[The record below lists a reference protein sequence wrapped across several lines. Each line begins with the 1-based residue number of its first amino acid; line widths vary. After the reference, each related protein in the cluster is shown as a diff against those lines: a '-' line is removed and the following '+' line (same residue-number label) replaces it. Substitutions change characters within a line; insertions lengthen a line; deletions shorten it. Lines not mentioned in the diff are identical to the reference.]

1 MREERRDM
9 NKIKVV
15 IIDDEQLARDLL
27 KSYLAKDSR
36 LEIAGECSNG
46 FEGVLAIQE
55 HKPDLVFLDIQMPK
69 ITGFEML
76 ELLNDPPVIIFSTAY
91 EEFAIRAFEANAVD
105 YLLKPYPLER
115 LQTAV
120 EKAVKRI
127 QSGTGF
133 REEIENLSHSHEE
146 SSGQLTR
153 IVVKSGSKIRI
164 IPVETVDYIES
175 EDDFVMIYCR
185 DGHFLKQKTLKYFE
199 NHLDP
204 KKFIRIHRSC
214 IVNASQLAEIQ
225 QYGKESWML
234 LTKQGAKLKISK
246 SGYLTLKQFL
256 SNETDGL

>member
-1 MREERRDM
+1 MD
-9 NKIKVV
+9 KIKVL

-27 KSYLAKDSR
+27 KNYLAKDAR
-36 LEIAGECSNG
+36 IEVVGECSNG

-55 HKPDLVFLDIQMPK
+55 LKPDLVFLDIQMPK
-69 ITGFEML
+69 ITGFELL
-76 ELLNDPPVIIFSTAY
+76 ELISEPPVIIFSTAY

-115 LQTAV
+115 VQIAI
-120 EKAVKRI
+120 EKALKRL
-127 QSGTGF
+127 QNGVGNK
-133 REEIENLSHSHEE
+133 EELENLSHSHDEN
-146 SSGQLTR
+146 SGLLSR

-164 IPVETVDYIES
+164 ILVDTIEYLES
-175 EDDFVMIYCR
+175 EDDFVMIYCK
-185 DGHFLKQKTLKYFE
+185 DGHFLKQKTMKYFE

-214 IVNASQLAEIQ
+214 IVNTAQLAEIQ

-256 SNETDGL
+256 ASETDGL

>member
-1 MREERRDM
+1 M
-9 NKIKVV
+9 NKIKVL

-27 KSYLAKDSR
+27 KNYLSRDPR

-46 FEGVLAIQE
+46 FEGVLTIQE
-55 HKPDLVFLDIQMPK
+55 LKPDLVFLDIQMPK

-76 ELLNDPPVIIFSTAY
+76 ELLTDPPVIIFSTAY

-115 LQTAV
+115 VQTAV
-120 EKAVKRI
+120 EKALKQI
-127 QSGTGF
+127 QAGTGNKD
-133 REEIENLSHSHEE
+133 ELENLSHAHEE
-146 SSGQLTR
+146 NSGLLSR

-164 IPVETVDYIES
+164 IPVETIDYLES
-175 EDDFVMIYCR
+175 EDDFVMIYCKE
-185 DGHFLKQKTLKYFE
+185 GHFLKQKTMKYFE

-214 IVNASQLAEIQ
+214 LVNASQIAEIQ
-225 QYGKESWML
+225 QYGKESWIL

-246 SGYLTLKQFL
+246 SGYVALKEFL
-256 SNETDGL
+256 A